1 MKLSEG
7 MDSRYRFVIVAA
19 KRARQLQ
26 SGARPTLEPNTRKAC
41 KLAQDE
47 LMAGNVKWTGPELI
61 GPPPSEPAESVA
73 DITLPEAESE

>member
-26 SGARPTLEPNTRKAC
+26 AGAQPTLEPNTRKAC

-47 LMAGNVKWTGPELI
+47 LMAGNVKWTRPE
-61 GPPPSEPAESVA
+61 PPASYVPAASEVLEAAPP
-73 DITLPEAESE
+73 TPEEE

>member
-26 SGARPTLEPNTRKAC
+26 SGSRPTMEPNTRKAC

-47 LMAGNVKWTGPELI
+47 LMAGNVKWTSPVL
-61 GPPPSEPAESVA
+61 PPPAAE
-73 DITLPEAESE
+73 EAEPLTNVASPESDSE